1 MPVSI
6 SNINAMNTPIKN
18 LIFDLGNV
26 LYDIDFKKMN
36 DGFTSIGIKDIE
48 THFTLNQ
55 SHQLFLDLEMGFVN
69 EQTFFD
75 GFRALSN
82 LPLTNDQI
90 TIAWNSL
97 LVGFRKSSIQWVKD
111 NNKTYPTFL
120 YSNTNQIHCD
130 HFIPEFEREVADYPF
145 ESLFQTPYY
154 SHKMGMRKPDPF
166 SFTHILEKEGLVAGE
181 TLFVDDNEPNILAA
195 ASVGL
200 KVLHLKPSMMLE
212 NEIQAYL

>member
-36 DGFTSIGIKDIE
+36 DGFTAIGINDIE

-55 SHQLFLDLEMGFVN
+55 SHRLFLDLEMGFVN

-75 GFRALSN
+75 GFRSLSN

-97 LVGFRKSSIQWVKD
+97 LVGFRKSSIQWLKE

-130 HFIPEFEREVADYPF
+130 HFIPEFEKEVADYPF

-154 SHKMGMRKPDPF
+154 SHKMGMRKPDPV
-166 SFTHILEKEGLVAGE
+166 SFTYILEKEGLAAGE

-200 KVLHLKPSMMLE
+200 KVLHLKPGMLLE

>member
-1 MPVSI
+1 
-6 SNINAMNTPIKN
+6 MNTPIKN

-36 DGFTSIGIKDIE
+36 AGFTSLGIKDIE

-55 SHQLFLDLEMGFVN
+55 SHQLFLDLEMGFIN
-69 EQTFFD
+69 EQAFFD
-75 GFRALSN
+75 GFRKLSN
-82 LPLTNDQI
+82 LPVTNDQI

-97 LVGFRKSSIQWVKD
+97 LVGFRKSSIQWVKE

-154 SHKMGMRKPDPF
+154 SHKMGMRKPDPV
-166 SFTHILEKEGLVAGE
+166 SFTYILEKEGLVAGE

-200 KVLHLKPSMMLE
+200 KVLHLKPCMMLE